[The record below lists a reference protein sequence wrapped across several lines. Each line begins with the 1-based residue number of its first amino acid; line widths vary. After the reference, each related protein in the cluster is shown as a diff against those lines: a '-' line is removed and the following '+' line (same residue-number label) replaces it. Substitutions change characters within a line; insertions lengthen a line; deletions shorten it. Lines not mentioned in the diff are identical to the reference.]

1 MLLVINL
8 WQVQEISCTP
18 KMFTQV
24 LETMEPP
31 LQWAPGALCPEVKRL
46 WSKVKH
52 LSPSSAE
59 IKNAWS
65 YTSTFHM
72 RS

>member
-8 WQVQEISCTP
+8 WQVQEICSTP
-18 KMFTQV
+18 KMFRQV

-31 LQWAPGALCPEVKRL
+31 IQWAPGALCLEVKRL
-46 WSKVKH
+46 WSKANH
-52 LSPSSAE
+52 SYPPSAK

-65 YTSTFHM
+65 FTSTFHM
-72 RS
+72 PS

>member
-8 WQVQEISCTP
+8 WQVQEICSTS
-18 KMFTQV
+18 KRFRQV

-31 LQWAPGALCPEVKRL
+31 IQRAPGALCLEVKRL
-46 WSKVKH
+46 WSKVNH
-52 LSPSSAE
+52 SSPPSAE

-65 YTSTFHM
+65 YTSTLHM
-72 RS
+72 PS